1 MSTIKLDIDTSLYR
15 TPTEKEIR
23 DGKNF
28 VLRRE
33 KAASELQEQISD
45 ILTEAAGQIAAIC
58 LKYNI
63 KAEDFTMTANT
74 NMYSE
79 VSDVMD
85 ETEEAIME
93 LIEQYSASVTDDKKH
108 RQALILYILSLGRSG
123 MNLRSTLEGY
133 MNRYLYDIEAL
144 IASFKLRME
153 KNPQIKKSAVISQI
167 KAAQHSVYTT
177 PAVREA
183 IASPRQLSA
192 RYIKTK
198 GVHRD
203 DVPLPITGSSNSN
216 ANNVENM
223 AKITL
228 QMAWMREE
236 LDEWEEDGAVGYY
249 QLRGSSYPCEICD
262 AAVGFY
268 LGFPDRLEGDIEHP
282 HCQCWRIPIYR
293 KEEV

>member
-1 MSTIKLDIDTSLYR
+1 MDIDIDTELYR
-15 TPTEKEIR
+15 MPTQKEVDDAKKYI
-23 DGKNF
+23 
-28 VLRRE
+28 LRRE
-33 KAASELQEQISD
+33 SYAQILGSRID
-45 ILTEAAGQIAAIC
+45 ALLVDAAGQITQIC

-63 KAEDFTMTANT
+63 QAKDFTMTADKK
-74 NMYSE
+74 MYQEVSE
-79 VSDVMD
+79 VMD
-85 ETEEAIME
+85 NLDEEIM
-93 LIEQYSASVTDDKKH
+93 
-108 RQALILYILSLGRSG
+108 ALIQQFSTECAKSESHKHLLLLWIATLGRA
-123 MNLRSTLEGY
+123 NLNLQQTLDGY
-133 MNRYLYDIEAL
+133 LNRYLYDLEAL

-153 KNPQIKKSAVISQI
+153 NNPSFKQSAVISQI

-183 IASPRQLSA
+183 MAYKRQMSA
-192 RYIKTK
+192 RYLKTR

>member
-1 MSTIKLDIDTSLYR
+1 MDIDIDTELYR
-15 TPTEKEIR
+15 MPTQKEVDDAKKYI
-23 DGKNF
+23 
-28 VLRRE
+28 LRRE
-33 KAASELQEQISD
+33 SYAQILGSRID
-45 ILTEAAGQIAAIC
+45 ALLVDAAGQITQIC

-63 KAEDFTMTANT
+63 QAKDFTMTADKK
-74 NMYSE
+74 MYQEVSE
-79 VSDVMD
+79 VMD
-85 ETEEAIME
+85 NLDEEIM
-93 LIEQYSASVTDDKKH
+93 
-108 RQALILYILSLGRSG
+108 ALIQQFSTECTKSESHKHLLLLWIATLGRA
-123 MNLRSTLEGY
+123 NLNLQQTLDGY
-133 MNRYLYDIEAL
+133 LNRYLYDLEAL

-153 KNPQIKKSAVISQI
+153 NNPSFKQSAVISQI

-183 IASPRQLSA
+183 MAYKRQMSA
-192 RYIKTK
+192 RYLKTR

>member
-1 MSTIKLDIDTSLYR
+1 M
-15 TPTEKEIR
+15 PTEDEIR

-28 VLRRE
+28 VIRRE
-33 KAASELQEQISD
+33 KAAAELQEEISD
-45 ILTEAAGQIAAIC
+45 ALTEAAGEITSIC

-63 KAEDFTMTANT
+63 KAENFTMTSNSR
-74 NMYSE
+74 MYSE
-79 VSDVMD
+79 ISNVMD
-85 ETEEAIME
+85 EVEEYIIE
-93 LIEQYSASVTDDKKH
+93 LIEIYSISVTNNYKK
-108 RQALILYILSLGRSG
+108 QKALILYILSLGRNG
-123 MNLRSTLEGY
+123 MRLRSTLEGY
-133 MNRYLYDIEAL
+133 LNRYLYDLEAL

-153 KNPQIKKSAVISQI
+153 KNPQLKKAAVISEI

-183 IASPRQLSA
+183 MAYKRQMSA
-192 RYIKTK
+192 RYLKTR

-236 LDEWEEDGAVGYY
+236 LIEWEENGAVGYY